1 MKVRNIETNDYL
13 RIVDI
18 YNYYIENSN
27 AAFPE
32 ENVDVKFVESLR
44 QSVLADSFLALD
56 NGEAV
61 VGFGFLRKFLPI
73 ENFNRTALIS
83 YFISPEYTRR
93 GLGSLLMNELTDYAN
108 DRNIDNFIAVIASDN
123 IQSINFHKKQG
134 FQLCGT
140 LNNVGVKKGR
150 DLSIIYMRKSVR

>member
-1 MKVRNIETNDYL
+1 MKVRNAEIGDYSC
-13 RIVDI
+13 IVDI
-18 YNYYIENSN
+18 YNYYIENSS

-32 ENVDVKFVESLR
+32 EVIDVKFVDSLH
-44 QSVLADSFLALD
+44 QSVLADSFLVLD
-56 NGEAV
+56 NGECV

-134 FQLCGT
+134 FRLCGT

-150 DLSIIYMRKSVR
+150 DFSIIYMQKGVK